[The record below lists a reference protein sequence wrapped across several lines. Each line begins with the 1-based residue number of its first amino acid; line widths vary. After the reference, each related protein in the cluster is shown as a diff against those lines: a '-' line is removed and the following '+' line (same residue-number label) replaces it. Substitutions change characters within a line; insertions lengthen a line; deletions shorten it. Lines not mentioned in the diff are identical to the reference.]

1 MKGTQ
6 EEDLPR
12 RFDDDVILEIEDGT
26 DRERPLVRISDTREE
41 AAWVSSSIDSVVS
54 LSECR

>member
-6 EEDLPR
+6 EEELPR
-12 RFDDDVILEIEDGT
+12 RFDDDIILEIEDGS
-26 DRERPLVRISDTREE
+26 DRERPLVRITDTQKD
-41 AAWVSSSIDSVVS
+41 AAWVSASIDAVIS

>member
-12 RFDDDVILEIEDGT
+12 RFDDDIILEIEDGT
-26 DRERPLVRISDTREE
+26 DRDRPLVRISDTREE
-41 AAWVSSSIDSVVS
+41 TAWVSSSIDSVVS

>member
-12 RFDDDVILEIEDGT
+12 RFDENVILEIEDGS
-26 DRERPLVRISDTREE
+26 DRERPLVRITDTKKD
-41 AAWVSSSIDSVVS
+41 AAWVSASIDAVIS